1 MNQQAFEDLHRKTWQ
16 RFDAILSD
24 LGLQRNSRKRLLGA
38 DEYYDLPALYR
49 RICQHYAI
57 ARQRNYSPNL
67 VEALHRRV
75 QAGHERLYSSRG
87 AFFWR
92 ILEFFW
98 VTFPVQLRRHWRHFW
113 LATALFYVP
122 AFAFGLA
129 CYLDSS
135 LIYSI
140 LPESHVYEMQQMYD
154 PAGGHVGRSAERASD
169 TDLMMFGFY
178 IYNNTGIGFRTFAMG
193 MLAGLGTVFTLAY
206 NGLVIGG
213 VAGHLTQLGFIE
225 TFWGF
230 VCGHGSFE
238 LTAICISG
246 AAGLR
251 LAQPLYAPGRYS
263 RMEAFKLAGR
273 DSVQL
278 VMGAAAMFFIAAF
291 IEAFWSSSS
300 MLPPEVKYAVAA
312 VLWLVVIAYLLFAGR
327 DYAGSRRNMT
337 PTPPD
342 VAEEVAA

>member
-1 MNQQAFEDLHRKTWQ
+1 MNQQAFEDLHRRTWQ
-16 RFDAILSD
+16 RYDAILTD
-24 LGLQRNSRKRLLGA
+24 LGRRRNSKKRLLSA
-38 DEYYDLPALYR
+38 DVYYDLPALYR
-49 RICQHYAI
+49 RICQHCAI

-67 VEALHRRV
+67 VEALQRRV

-140 LPESHVYEMQQMYD
+140 LPESQVHEMQQMYD
-154 PAGGHVGRSAERASD
+154 PGGGHVGRSAERASD

-230 VCGHGSFE
+230 VSGHGSFE

-263 RMEAFKLAGR
+263 RLEAFRLAGR
-273 DSVQL
+273 DSIQL
-278 VMGAAAMFFIAAF
+278 VMGAGTMFFIAAF
-291 IEAFWSSSS
+291 IEAFWSSSTG
-300 MLPPEVKYAVAA
+300 LPLAVKYAVAA
-312 VLWLVVIAYLLFAGR
+312 ALWLLVIAYLYFGGR
-327 DYAGSRRNMT
+327 GYADSSYAA
-337 PTPPD
+337 PPSD
-342 VAEEVAA
+342 TAEEASA